1 MSQATPSKEPVATT
15 APTASPAAARAWR
28 YDAVIDEQLTTLTV
42 TVCFEGASPTA
53 LIPGQTFGYEY
64 LREPVLLRGV
74 QPPEPLPVTKQGIV
88 LPAGADDACVRYDV
102 AVDEAADAGD
112 RDAARRVGGD
122 VVLTHDVWLW
132 RPSSYADDAVITAT
146 LTAPP
151 PIAISTPWRAAN
163 EEEPARYDVPRSTLQ
178 RPGYTAFGRFRVQ
191 DLKVPGGTLHVA
203 VLGGGLDH
211 GHAPVLAWLS
221 NAGRAVAQLYGE
233 FPREHTQVM
242 VSPSPVGRGALF
254 GWVVRGG
261 GSSVNLLIG
270 RWSDEEA
277 LALDDEWIAVHE
289 MSHLAIPHVALGEPW
304 LSEGLATW
312 YQNVLRVRS
321 GDVSEREAWQKLLEG
336 FGRGRGGV
344 TGRTLLE
351 DSQQMRETRSFGRV
365 YWAGTALVM
374 LADVEIRRA
383 TNGASSLDSALEEL
397 ARCCLD
403 SDATMTA
410 LELTQRIDEA
420 TGGSLFTDIARAGRE
435 QRRFP
440 DVDGVLRGLGVIDVR
455 GRLVLDDEA
464 PLAHIRRQIM
474 SPREVLP

>member
-1 MSQATPSKEPVATT
+1 MAALP
-15 APTASPAAARAWR
+15 APARAWR
-28 YDAVIDEQLTTLTV
+28 YDAVIDQELTTLTV
-42 TVCFEGASPTA
+42 TVCFEAPSPSA

-64 LREPVLLRGV
+64 LREPVLLQGAEA
-74 QPPEPLPVTKQGIV
+74 PLPLPVTKQGIV
-88 LPAGADDACVRYDV
+88 LPVSTGGVCVRYDV
-102 AVDEAADAGD
+102 AVDEAADVGD

-151 PIAISTPWRAAN
+151 PIAISTPWSAAN
-163 EEEPARYDVPRSTLQ
+163 DDEPARYDVPRSTL
-178 RPGYTAFGRFRVQ
+178 RRRGYTAFGRFRVQ

-211 GHAPVLAWLS
+211 GHAPVLAWLA
-221 NAGRAVAQLYGE
+221 NAGRAVAHLYGK

-242 VSPSPVGRGALF
+242 VSPSSAGRGALF

-261 GSSVNLLIG
+261 GPSVNLLVG
-270 RWSDEEA
+270 RSSDEDS
-277 LALDDEWIAVHE
+277 LALDHEWIAVHE
-289 MSHLAIPHVALGEPW
+289 MSHLAIPHVTLGEPW

-351 DSQQMRETRSFGRV
+351 DSEQMRETGSFGRV

-383 TNGASSLDSALEEL
+383 TNGASSLDTALAEI

-403 SDATMTA
+403 SDVTMSA
-410 LELTQRIDEA
+410 LELTGRIDEV

-455 GRLVLDDEA
+455 GRLVLDDGA

-474 SPREVLP
+474 SSREVLP